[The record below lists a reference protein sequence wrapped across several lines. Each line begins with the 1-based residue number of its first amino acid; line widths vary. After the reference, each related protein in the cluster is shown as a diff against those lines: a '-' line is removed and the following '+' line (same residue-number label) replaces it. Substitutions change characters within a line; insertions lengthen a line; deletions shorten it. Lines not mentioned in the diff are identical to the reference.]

1 MGHKEKDLLTPS
13 LVCAKLHLTFL
24 LYSYKG
30 RALVLPQLGMGM
42 ESRLVGGG
50 IAAGLVCSWHHSLW
64 QALAFRCHFS
74 CCICSNSF
82 PKRG

>member
-13 LVCAKLHLTFL
+13 LVCAKPHLTFL

-50 IAAGLVCSWHHSLW
+50 SL
-64 QALAFRCHFS
+64 QVLSAVGTTPSGR
-74 CCICSNSF
+74 
-82 PKRG
+82 P